1 MSQLRTVLL
10 VILFAYAGGSKLAD
24 PREFSRQ
31 LYLQPLPEGW
41 VPYLTYGLPL
51 LELVIALSLL
61 IPGLR
66 LYGLWAYAGLMSLFT
81 VYIALILLG
90 VFERIPC
97 SCGGVLSR
105 LDWPAHLLFNA
116 FFLLLSLWECK
127 HALAWQK
134 ITS

>member
-10 VILFAYAGGSKLAD
+10 VILFAYAGASKLAD

-31 LYLQPLPEGW
+31 LYQQPLPESW

-61 IPGLR
+61 LPGLR
-66 LYGLWAYAGLMSLFT
+66 SYGLFFYAGLMSAFT
-81 VYIALILLG
+81 LYIALILLG
-90 VFERIPC
+90 VFERVPC

-105 LDWPAHLLFNA
+105 LDWPAHLIFNA
-116 FFLLLSLWECK
+116 CFLLLSLWECK